1 MVLTRRVA
9 AVLEALEAAYGR
21 PTIARPRPPIDEL
34 ILTILSQNTSDTNRD
49 RAWRSLR
56 RLFPSWEAARKAP
69 RARIEAAI
77 RAGGLARVKSRVIQE
92 VLRSV
97 HAQVGGIDLG
107 FLRDLPQEEAKAWLR
122 QFRGVGDKTAAC
134 VLLFSCGL
142 PVFPVDTHIHRVT
155 RRLGWIGPDA
165 TAAEAHRA
173 LAGLIPPHRCLTAHV
188 NFITLGRQ
196 VCRPQRPRCP
206 SCPLRRCCPYAAKAS

>member
-1 MVLTRRVA
+1 M

-21 PTIARPRPPIDEL
+21 PTIARRRPPLDEL

-56 RLFPSWEAARKAP
+56 RAFPSWEAVRKAP

-77 RAGGLARVKSRVIQE
+77 RAGGLARIKSRVIRE
-92 VLRSV
+92 LLRSV
-97 HAQVGGIDLG
+97 HAQLGGLDLA
-107 FLRDLPQEEAKAWLR
+107 FLCSLPKDEASAWLR

-134 VLLFSCGL
+134 VLLFSCAL
-142 PVFPVDTHIHRVT
+142 PVFPVDTHIHRIT
-155 RRLGWIGPDA
+155 RRLGWIRRDA
-165 TAAEAHRA
+165 TAAEAHRV
-173 LAGLIPPHRCLTAHV
+173 LAGMIPPDRCLTAHV

-196 VCRPQRPRCP
+196 VCRPQRPRCT
-206 SCPLRRCCPYAAKAS
+206 SCPLRRRCPHAAAAI